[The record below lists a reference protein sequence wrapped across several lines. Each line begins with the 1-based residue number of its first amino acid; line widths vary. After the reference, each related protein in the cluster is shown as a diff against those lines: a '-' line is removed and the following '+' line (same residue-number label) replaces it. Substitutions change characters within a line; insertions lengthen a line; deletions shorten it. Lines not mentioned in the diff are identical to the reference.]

1 MKFERLT
8 IDESEFFVAFP
19 DRHHYS
25 DHCKVQIATQAFP
38 TEPSFGHVEQL
49 DADLVFQ
56 SATALLRGRP

>member
-19 DRHHYS
+19 DRHHYR

-38 TEPSFGHVEQL
+38 TEPSFGHVDSF
-49 DADLVFQ
+49 DA
-56 SATALLRGRP
+56 